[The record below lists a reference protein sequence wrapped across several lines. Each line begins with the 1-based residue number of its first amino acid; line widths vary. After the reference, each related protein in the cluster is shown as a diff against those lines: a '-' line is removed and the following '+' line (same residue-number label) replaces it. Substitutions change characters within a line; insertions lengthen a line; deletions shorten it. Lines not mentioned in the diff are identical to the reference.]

1 MCINFQKFLE
11 EKISQQIWFLNVTK
25 NQTVLYR
32 DSCFKFDIT
41 RSANG
46 IYNEE
51 QGLKVSHWKE
61 NKTLNRKCIHDL
73 FCPQR
78 NLTFFLK
85 NHHPSTSRNL
95 LAFDLLATGTIDNGS
110 KWQLDYQP
118 TISYNMRYFSSM
130 MRAAWKNFFTSSTT
144 FRDFKV
150 IRATHV
156 LQCWTQFRV

>member
-1 MCINFQKFLE
+1 MIFKCD
-11 EKISQQIWFLNVTK
+11 K

-73 FCPQR
+73 FCPRR
-78 NLTFFLK
+78 NLNFFLK
-85 NHHPSTSRNL
+85 IIIQARVVIFWHLTYWRQGRLTMGVNDSLITN
-95 LAFDLLATGTIDNGS
+95 
-110 KWQLDYQP
+110 Q
-118 TISYNMRYFSSM
+118 RYHITCDIF
-130 MRAAWKNFFTSSTT
+130 
-144 FRDFKV
+144 
-150 IRATHV
+150 H
-156 LQCWTQFRV
+156 Q